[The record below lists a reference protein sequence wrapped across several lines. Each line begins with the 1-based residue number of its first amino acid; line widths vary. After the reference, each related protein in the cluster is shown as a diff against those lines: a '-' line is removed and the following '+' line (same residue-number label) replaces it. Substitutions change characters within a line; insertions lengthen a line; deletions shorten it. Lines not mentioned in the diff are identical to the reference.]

1 MAKQATKATPEQ
13 IARLTPEQRKVTQEG
28 GTERPFSNRYCDEK
42 RAGTYACVVC
52 GAPLFRSADKF
63 DSGTGWPS
71 FIRPLEEGAVGE
83 REDRSLF
90 MRRTEVVCAGCE
102 AHLGHVFPDGPEPTG
117 LRYCMNSAAL
127 DLRPEGEETA
137 GPAASGSNEKK
148 A

>member
-1 MAKQATKATPEQ
+1 MGKHATKATPEQ
-13 IARLTPEQRKVTQEG
+13 IAKLTPEQRKVTQDG
-28 GTERPFSNRYCDEK
+28 GTERPFSNAYWDEK

-52 GAPLFRSADKF
+52 GTPLFSSADKY

-71 FIRPLEEGAVGE
+71 FTRPLEADAVGE

-102 AHLGHVFPDGPEPTG
+102 AHLGHVFPDGPAPTG
-117 LRYCMNSAAL
+117 QRYCMNSAAL
-127 DLRPEGEETA
+127 DLQPEEGE
-137 GPAASGSNEKK
+137 PAAAAAGEREGE